1 MKNGKIEMKR
11 VETRES
17 RWHQFGCTICE
28 QDIEE
33 HSIVCEGECRGR
45 LGETIRLRVCDEC
58 LAVGDID
65 WVLHIRAAVLE
76 HWADY
81 GSAPSWPPP
90 DDPIEADARQ
100 RIVNKHVEEKSAVL
114 LVHWADFLRGLTGK
128 MQLPRSAVHEA
139 RERKGKSRFGDG
151 WSSGEDY
158 YEADEEANAA

>member
-1 MKNGKIEMKR
+1 VKADGISSAVPSANRTSKNILSFAKESAADGLGKQYVFAYAMN
-11 VETRES
+11 
-17 RWHQFGCTICE
+17 
-28 QDIEE
+28 
-33 HSIVCEGECRGR
+33 
-45 LGETIRLRVCDEC
+45 
-58 LAVGDID
+58 AVGDID

-151 WSSGEDY
+151 WSSVEDY